1 MKLLYI
7 ITRAEH
13 GGAPGHV
20 GTLLQGFRDEL
31 DVTLATGEEGVLTRQ
46 ARALGVPVHI
56 LPSLVRPIALA
67 KDARA
72 VEEALCC
79 VRSADPDL
87 IHLHSS
93 KAGLIGRVAAR
104 RAGVPAVFTAHG
116 WGFTDGVPWRRKNV
130 VLLSEWLAARWT
142 RKIITVSETDRR
154 LALRYRVARP
164 EALATIHNGIP
175 DTLERALPEDGNPA
189 TIIMVARFVPQK
201 DPHLLLEALTGIDPS
216 TYRLLLVGDGPGRPQ
231 AEAHARALGLNNVEF
246 LGTRDDVPEL
256 LAGSHVF
263 VLPTKWEGF
272 PISILEA
279 MRAGLPIIA
288 SDVGGV
294 REAVGEGE
302 TGFLVPRGDAATLRV
317 RLELLLKS
325 RELRARLGAE
335 GRRRYEARFGLER
348 MLAKTY
354 DVYTDVLSA
363 VSKGRKENGY

>member
-1 MKLLYI
+1 MKVLYV

-31 DVTLATGEEGVLTRQ
+31 DVSLATGEEGVLTRQ

-79 VRSADPDL
+79 VRSVKPDL
-87 IHLHSS
+87 VHLHSS

-130 VLLSEWLAARWT
+130 VLLSEWVAAKWT
-142 RKIITVSETDRR
+142 QKIITVSEADRR

-164 EALATIHNGIP
+164 EALATIHNGVP
-175 DTLERALPEDGNPA
+175 DTPERAAPESNPP
-189 TIIMVARFVPQK
+189 TVIMVARFVPQK
-201 DPHLLLEALTGIDPS
+201 DPHLLLEALTEIDPS

-231 AEAHARALGLNNVEF
+231 AEAHARTLGLRNVTF
-246 LGTRDDVPEL
+246 LGTRDDVPDL
-256 LAGSHVF
+256 LARSHVF

-279 MRAGLPIIA
+279 MRAGLPVIA

-302 TGFLVPRGDAATLRV
+302 TGFLVPRGDAATLRK
-317 RLELLLKS
+317 RLELLLKNS
-325 RELRARLGAE
+325 ELRAHLGAE
-335 GRRRYEARFGLER
+335 GRRRFEAHFGLER
-348 MLAKTY
+348 MLKKTRAVY
-354 DVYTDVLSA
+354 DDALSA
-363 VSKGRKENGY
+363 KE